1 MNWISLVIS
10 WVTSLF
16 KTNDNKSS
24 GRNWNIIVSILLLFS
39 FILLLVI
46 GYLKDQIRDLN
57 EQIGINK
64 HTIAILHNT
73 IDEQNESIE
82 ASKANYELINYEFGR
97 LSNIIDDRY
106 NQYILK
112 ESEKFKNAVCE
123 HKLNILT
130 KSFIDFKQQLVNEIN
145 KEGEIK

>member
-16 KTNDNKSS
+16 KNSDNKGS
-24 GRNWNIIVSILLLFS
+24 GGNWNLMTSILLLFS

-57 EQIGINK
+57 EQVGIKN
-64 HTIAILHNT
+64 HTIAILHNI

-82 ASKANYELINYEFGR
+82 ASKANYELINSEFGR

-106 NQYILK
+106 NKYILK
-112 ESEKFKNAVCE
+112 ESEKFKGAVCE
-123 HKLNILT
+123 HKLNMLT
-130 KSFIDFKQQLVNEIN
+130 KSFIDFKQQLVNEIR
-145 KEGEIK
+145 KEQEK